1 MWSSAGS
8 ARVDAVILAASR
20 IGLFMDPA
28 GDQAL
33 TLSSEGDARVSMT
46 SKSMTS
52 HMLQQHR

>member
-1 MWSSAGS
+1 
-8 ARVDAVILAASR
+8 VILAASR